1 MNREELQKLIDE
13 EVSKVLSDSFMEE
26 IKPEQS
32 NEVQNIVP
40 TPQTKQITNLTEEE
54 LDDFL
59 FYGGKR
65 PEDI

>member
-26 IKPEQS
+26 VKPEQS
-32 NEVQNIVP
+32 NEVQNVNP
-40 TPQTKQITNLTEEE
+40 THQPKQITNITEEE

-65 PEDI
+65 TEDI